1 MPRSARSY
9 AAAVADAHDDHH
21 HATDAKVPIC
31 ALPPV
36 PDRALPPDI
45 NPLRASLILLNARKW
60 VNGTHL
66 HYHFLDQPAPAA
78 WVGAPAQREV
88 VRRAFKAWKDLGIGL
103 EFSEVANRAD
113 AEIRV
118 GFDQSDGSWSYVG
131 RDVVDQAPDPSER
144 TMNFGWDLTTPY
156 GWVTALHEI
165 GHTLGLPHEHQNP
178 KAGIVWNEQ
187 AVLDYFRGPPNN
199 WTDSMI
205 QWNILRKLNVT
216 EVIGSTWDPASV
228 MEYAFPAGLIEQPV
242 AFQAG
247 VPVAT
252 GLSPVDVTE
261 IRGFYPALT
270 PAMDPELVPFQSR
283 QLILAPGQQA
293 NFRIKPAMSR
303 KYVMQ
308 TFGTS
313 DSVMVL
319 FEKRNGELEYL
330 AGDDDGG
337 QDRNARIQFRL
348 DRNKE
353 YVLRLRLYFA
363 EMAGEMAVM
372 MT

>member
-1 MPRSARSY
+1 MPRAARPY
-9 AAAVADAHDDHH
+9 AVDTASKAPAI
-21 HATDAKVPIC
+21 DAKVPIC

-36 PDRALPPDI
+36 PERQMAPSM
-45 NPLRASLILLNARKW
+45 NPFRASLILLNARKW

-103 EFSEVANRAD
+103 DFSEAANRAD

-131 RDVVDQAPDPSER
+131 RDVIDQAPDPAER

-205 QWNILRKLNVT
+205 QWNILRKLNLS
-216 EVIGSTWDPASV
+216 EVVGSSWDPASV
-228 MEYAFPAGLIEQPV
+228 MEYAFPAGLIEQPP

-252 GLSPVDVTE
+252 GLSPVDIQE
-261 IRGFYPALT
+261 IRGFYPALA
-270 PAMDPELVPFQSR
+270 PATDPELVPFQSR
-283 QLILAPGQQA
+283 PLALSPGQQA
-293 NFRIKPAMSR
+293 NFRIKPTMSR
-303 KYVMQ
+303 KYTMQ

-319 FEKRNGELEYL
+319 FEKRGSELDYL

-337 QDRNARIQFRL
+337 IDRNARIRHRL
-348 DRNKE
+348 DRGKE
-353 YVLRLRLYFA
+353 YVLRLRLYFVQSS
-363 EMAGEMAVM
+363 GEMAVM

>member
-1 MPRSARSY
+1 MPRSARSH
-9 AAAVADAHDDHH
+9 AAAGNVTKLPAIDP
-21 HATDAKVPIC
+21 KVPIC

-36 PDRALPPDI
+36 PERTLPPGI
-45 NPLRASLILLNARKW
+45 NPFRASLIIVNGRKW

-66 HYHFLDQPAPAA
+66 HYYFFDQGAPAA
-78 WVGAPAQREV
+78 WIGAAAQREV
-88 VRRAFKAWKDLGIGL
+88 VRRAFKAWKDLNIGL
-103 EFSEVANRAD
+103 EFSEVTNPAD
-113 AEIRV
+113 AEIRI
-118 GFDQSDGSWSYVG
+118 GFDRSDGSWSYVG
-131 RDVVDQAPDPSER
+131 RDVIDQAPDPNER

-178 KAGIVWNEQ
+178 NAGIVWNEQ

-199 WTDSMI
+199 WPDSTI
-205 QWNILRKLNVT
+205 HWNILRKLNLA
-216 EVIGSTWDPASV
+216 EVSGSTWDPASV
-228 MEYAFPAGLIEQPV
+228 MEYAFPAGLIEQPS
-242 AFQAG
+242 AFRGG

-252 GLSPVDVTE
+252 GQSPGGIEV
-261 IRGFYPALT
+261 IRGVDPALA
-270 PAMDPELVPFQSR
+270 PAADPELLPFESR
-283 QLILAPGQQA
+283 RLALAPGQQA

-303 KYVMQ
+303 RYTMQ

-319 FEKRNGELEYL
+319 FEKRGGELEYL

-337 QDRNARIQFRL
+337 EDRNALIRYRL

-363 EMAGEMAVM
+363 QMAGEMAVM
-372 MT
+372 LM